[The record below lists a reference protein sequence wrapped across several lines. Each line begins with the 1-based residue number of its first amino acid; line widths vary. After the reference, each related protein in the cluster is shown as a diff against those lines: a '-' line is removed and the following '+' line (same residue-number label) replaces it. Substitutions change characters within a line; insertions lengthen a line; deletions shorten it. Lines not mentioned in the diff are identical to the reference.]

1 MEDLRKDY
9 SFQNNKEYE
18 ETFTSN
24 NTNLILDLIGADKYI
39 DLSQTFLDIDAGID
53 GVAKIEKENIGI
65 ALRIRKPEYFKYRYN
80 FTLGHHFDKEN
91 SQVHAILNSLRP
103 DVMSPNFILQIN
115 GVDENGYCEECV
127 AIKIQTDVFARYL
140 KELIQNNTLDNLF
153 VPRLASYEFQMK
165 DVFYETNS
173 GVDYYYIENNTITKT
188 ASNDDN

>member
-18 ETFTSN
+18 ETFTST
-24 NTNLILDLIGADKYI
+24 NTDLILDLMGADKYI

-65 ALRIRKPEYFKYRYN
+65 ALRIRKPEYSKFRHN

-127 AIKIQTDVFARYL
+127 AIKIQTDVFAHYL

-153 VPRLASYEFQMK
+153 VPVLASYEFKMK

-173 GVDYYYIENNTITKT
+173 GVDYYYIKDNTIIKA

>member
-1 MEDLRKDY
+1 MKDLRNTYDFKK
-9 SFQNNKEYE
+9 NKEYE
-18 ETFTSN
+18 ETFIST
-24 NTNLILDLIGADKYI
+24 NTDLILDLMGADKYI

-165 DVFYETNS
+165 DVFHETNS

-188 ASNDDN
+188 ASNDEN

>member
-9 SFQNNKEYE
+9 SFQKNKEYE
-18 ETFTSN
+18 ETFTST
-24 NTNLILDLIGADKYI
+24 NTNLILDLMGADKYI

-65 ALRIRKPEYFKYRYN
+65 ALRIRKPDYFKYRYN

-165 DVFYETNS
+165 DVFHETNS

>member
-9 SFQNNKEYE
+9 SFLKNKEYE
-18 ETFTSN
+18 ETFTST
-24 NTNLILDLIGADKYI
+24 NTDLILDLMGADKYV

-165 DVFYETNS
+165 DVFH
-173 GVDYYYIENNTITKT
+173 
-188 ASNDDN
+188 

>member
-9 SFQNNKEYE
+9 SFLKNKEYE
-18 ETFTSN
+18 ETFTST
-24 NTNLILDLIGADKYI
+24 NTDLILDLMGADKYV

-115 GVDENGYCEECV
+115 GVDEKGYCEECV

-153 VPRLASYEFQMK
+153 VPRLASYEFKMK
-165 DVFYETNS
+165 DVFNETNS
-173 GVDYYYIENNTITKT
+173 GVDYYYIENNTIIKT
-188 ASNDDN
+188 ASNDEN

>member
-1 MEDLRKDY
+1 MKDLRNTYDFKK
-9 SFQNNKEYE
+9 NKEYE
-18 ETFTSN
+18 ETFTST
-24 NTNLILDLIGADKYI
+24 NTDLILDLMGADKYI

-115 GVDENGYCEECV
+115 GVDEKGYCEECV

-153 VPRLASYEFQMK
+153 VRRLASYEFKMK
-165 DVFYETNS
+165 DVFNETNS

>member
-1 MEDLRKDY
+1 MKDLRNTYDFKK
-9 SFQNNKEYE
+9 NKEYE
-18 ETFTSN
+18 ETFIST
-24 NTNLILDLIGADKYI
+24 NTDLILDLMGADKYV

-165 DVFYETNS
+165 DVFHETNS

-188 ASNDDN
+188 ASNDEN

>member
-1 MEDLRKDY
+1 MKDLRNTYDFKK
-9 SFQNNKEYE
+9 NKEYE
-18 ETFTSN
+18 ETFTST
-24 NTNLILDLIGADKYI
+24 NTDLILDLMGADKYI

-53 GVAKIEKENIGI
+53 GVAKIEKENIGV

-165 DVFYETNS
+165 DVFHETNS